1 MTISKDKTKELVK
14 EYGKTSDDTG
24 STESQISIFSERISN
39 LTDHLK
45 INKKDKSA
53 QRGLMLLVSKR
64 SRLLKYLKKTR
75 LEDYKKLVEKLGIRK

>member
-1 MTISKDKTKELVK
+1 MTISKDKTKELIN
-14 EYGKTSDDTG
+14 EYGKTPDDSG
-24 STESQISIFSERISN
+24 CTESQISIFSERISN

-64 SRLLKYLKKTR
+64 SRLLKYLKKTK
-75 LEDYKKLVEKLGIRK
+75 LDDYKNLVDKIGIRK

>member
-14 EYGKTSDDTG
+14 EYGKTADDTG

>member
-14 EYGKTSDDTG
+14 EYGKTADDTG

-45 INKKDKSA
+45 KNKKDKSA

>member
-14 EYGKTSDDTG
+14 EYGKTADDTG

-53 QRGLMLLVSKR
+53 QRGLMLLVSNR

>member
-14 EYGKTSDDTG
+14 EYGKTADDTG

-53 QRGLMLLVSKR
+53 RRGLMLLVSKR

>member
-1 MTISKDKTKELVK
+1 MTISKNKTKELIS
-14 EYGKTSDDTG
+14 EYGKSADDSG

-39 LTDHLK
+39 LTGHLK
-45 INKKDKSA
+45 VNKKDKSA

-75 LEDYKKLVEKLGIRK
+75 LEDYKKVVEKIGLRK

>member
-1 MTISKDKTKELVK
+1 MTISKDKTKELIN
-14 EYGKTSDDTG
+14 EYGKSADDSG

-39 LTDHLK
+39 LTEHLK
-45 INKKDKSA
+45 VNKKDKSA

-75 LEDYKKLVEKLGIRK
+75 LDDYKQLVDKIGIRK

>member
-1 MTISKDKTKELVK
+1 MTISKDKTKELIN
-14 EYGKTSDDTG
+14 EYGKTADDTG
-24 STESQISIFSERISN
+24 STEAQVSIFSERIAN

-75 LEDYKKLVEKLGIRK
+75 LEDYKKLVDKLGIRK